1 MLIFV
6 RNAKTN
12 AMNIIESYYLSET
25 ETLLVDEKNN
35 SYFVAYNVIK
45 EEIKGLGFIDYDTPP
60 DNGETITEV
69 EMLDYFKCNED
80 LEKIGDISDKDLQ
93 DIEYYLTSINNY

>member
-6 RNAKTN
+6 ENEKTN
-12 AMNIIESYYLSET
+12 TMNIIESYYLSET

-45 EEIKGLGFIDYDTPP
+45 EEFKGLGFVDYDTPF
-60 DNGETITEV
+60 DTDETITEI
-69 EMLDYFKCNED
+69 EMLDYFKCDED
-80 LEKIGDISDKDLQ
+80 LKNIGDISDKDLQ
-93 DIEYYLTSINNY
+93 NIEYYLTSINNY

>member
-1 MLIFV
+1 
-6 RNAKTN
+6 
-12 AMNIIESYYLSET
+12 MNIIESYYLSET